1 MSASF
6 ITELAG
12 KEQSRSIALGLPR
25 LSVLMEGFELL
36 PILALLVKVALR
48 AGLKPRTQL
57 RTALVSD
64 SQLSVRTFP

>member
-12 KEQSRSIALGLPR
+12 KEQSRSFALGLPR

-36 PILALLVKVALR
+36 PIL
-48 AGLKPRTQL
+48 
-57 RTALVSD
+57 
-64 SQLSVRTFP
+64 LSWLGWR